1 MKSSWLKG
9 LDPERVKDVRGDYLS
24 SLVTRKRLIEICE
37 ERIKTADKTSLN
49 KEGYD
54 IANWALK
61 QADLIGYKRAIE
73 EIINLINE

>member
-9 LDPERVKDVRGDYLS
+9 LDPERAKDVRGDYLS